1 VSAEAAYKQGGAV
14 ERNDR
19 AGEITILLQR
29 HHSGDRQAYDELLSL
44 VYDHLRQIAR
54 GQLAR
59 GWRSTTLTP
68 TALVHEVYLQLAN
81 ATDVEWQHRGHF
93 FAICARAMRRV
104 LVDYARRHGAQKRA
118 GGVRPL
124 ALDDIEVGVDAQ
136 AELIIA
142 VDEALTSL
150 ERFNER
156 FARVVECRYFA
167 GLTEEETAAALDT
180 SLRTVQRDWMRARAW
195 LLKELGAR
203 PSPGDNPS

>member
-1 VSAEAAYKQGGAV
+1 MAV
-14 ERNDR
+14 DPNDR
-19 AGEITILLQR
+19 AGEITALLWR

-44 VYDHLRQIAR
+44 VYEHLRHIAR

-68 TALVHEVYLQLAN
+68 TALVHEVYLQLASE
-81 ATDVEWQHRGHF
+81 TGVEWQHRSHF

-104 LVDYARRHGAQKRA
+104 LVDHARQRGAQKRT
-118 GGVRPL
+118 GGMPPL
-124 ALDDIEVGVDAQ
+124 ALDDIQIGVDAQ
-136 AELIIA
+136 AELIVA

-167 GLTEEETAAALDT
+167 GLTEEETASALDT

-203 PSPGDNPS
+203 PEGGGNTS

>member
-1 VSAEAAYKQGGAV
+1 VAV
-14 ERNDR
+14 DQNDR
-19 AGEITILLQR
+19 VGEITVLLGR

-54 GQLAR
+54 AQLAR

-68 TALVHEVYLQLAN
+68 TALVHEVYLQLADE
-81 ATDVEWQHRGHF
+81 TGVEWQHRSHF

-104 LVDYARRHGAQKRA
+104 LVDHVRHRGAQKRA
-118 GGVRPL
+118 GDRRPL
-124 ALDDIEVGVDAQ
+124 SLDDIEVGVDAQ
-136 AELIIA
+136 ADLIIA

-167 GLTEEETAAALDT
+167 GLTEEETASALDM

-195 LLKELGAR
+195 LLKELGTGP
-203 PSPGDNPS
+203 PSGGNPS